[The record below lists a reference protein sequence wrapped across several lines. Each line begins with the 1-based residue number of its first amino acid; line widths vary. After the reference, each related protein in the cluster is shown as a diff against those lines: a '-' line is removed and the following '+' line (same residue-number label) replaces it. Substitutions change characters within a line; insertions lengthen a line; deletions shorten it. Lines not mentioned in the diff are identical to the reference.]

1 MNSESWRFIYI
12 IAVLPFQLRADP
24 DVLTQDG
31 GDEYSEYRSLQFR
44 VSDFEVGLMTRCFR
58 TVGADINLLE
68 CWSPEVSEDTTP
80 TSSSGL
86 AALSRSR
93 DPCHYP
99 L

>member
-44 VSDFEVGLMTRCFR
+44 VSDFVGWPHDQMF
-58 TVGADINLLE
+58 
-68 CWSPEVSEDTTP
+68 
-80 TSSSGL
+80 
-86 AALSRSR
+86 
-93 DPCHYP
+93 
-99 L
+99 